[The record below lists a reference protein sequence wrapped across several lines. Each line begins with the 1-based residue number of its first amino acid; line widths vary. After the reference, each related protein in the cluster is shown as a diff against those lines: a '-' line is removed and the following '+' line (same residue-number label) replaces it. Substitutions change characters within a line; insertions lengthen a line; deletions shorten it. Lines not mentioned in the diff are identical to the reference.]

1 MAMTQIAPD
10 KLNDILNATEQ
21 AGRELVA
28 SKRVAPETLARIK
41 QPLADPD
48 AIARMANM
56 FWRSC
61 IDEGIIPKTF
71 EKRGMMPRPQTIA
84 DYLSVMRAGFNPAG
98 AHDVK
103 ATLQFNF
110 TGQVEGTCFLTI
122 ENGRIEATTENG
134 KQPDA
139 VITAPFERWMD
150 VVTGKVQGMQAF
162 MDGSCRASGDFAL
175 LGKLDQWFGR
185 H

>member
-61 IDEGIIPKTF
+61 IDEEIG
-71 EKRGMMPRPQTIA
+71 
-84 DYLSVMRAGFNPAG
+84 RA
-98 AHDVK
+98 
-103 ATLQFNF
+103 
-110 TGQVEGTCFLTI
+110 
-122 ENGRIEATTENG
+122 
-134 KQPDA
+134 
-139 VITAPFERWMD
+139 
-150 VVTGKVQGMQAF
+150 
-162 MDGSCRASGDFAL
+162 SCRE
-175 LGKLDQWFGR
+175 R
-185 H
+185 V